1 MDIIEVEPDDNKTMM
16 TTSRMGAD
24 MRSTKTA
31 LYCNYSPP
39 STRQIQE
46 VLSRKAAEQ
55 IGKESTRRQEG
66 RSAEGA

>member
-1 MDIIEVEPDDNKTMM
+1 MM
-16 TTSRMGAD
+16 ANGRIGAD
-24 MRSTKTA
+24 MRSA
-31 LYCNYSPP
+31 EDSIVL
-39 STRQIQE
+39 RQIQE